1 MGAWD
6 YGIFDDDTAYEF
18 EDAIKADAI
27 SFFKTSFEMVLQGYI
42 DYTDAYAVIISAAYM
57 DNLLNGTT
65 YRNDTDDDD
74 EGNVNNFGRLNGGL
88 KVDMLIPSAL
98 KSLKAVI
105 GKKSELNEL
114 WKENEELYPKW
125 KANIEDLIIRLE
137 KHNTK
142 KGFWQSI
149 LNKI

>member
-18 EDAIKADAI
+18 DDAIKSDGI
-27 SFFKTSFEMVLQGYI
+27 DFFKTSFEMALQGYV
-42 DYTDAYAVIISAAYM
+42 DYTDGYAVLVSAAFM
-57 DNLLNGTT
+57 DNLLNGTD
-65 YRNDTDDDD
+65 YRTDTDEND
-74 EGNVNNFGRLNGGL
+74 EANVNNFGKLNQGL
-88 KVDMLIPSAL
+88 SVDNLIPLAI

-114 WKENEELYPKW
+114 WAENEELYPKW
-125 KANIEDLIIRLE
+125 KTNIEELIKRLE

-142 KGFWQSI
+142 KGFWNS
-149 LNKI
+149 LFN